1 VRTENLSME
10 DILCFVGEETCL
22 RRLIHASRLR
32 AKPIKKTGLCMRD
45 SSLRLISKPNQHTFQ
60 GKNLLMRLHARV
72 RMRKL
77 RAIIIDAVVISEGRV
92 VEENP

>member
-1 VRTENLSME
+1 ME

-32 AKPIKKTGLCMRD
+32 AKSIRETGLCMRD
-45 SSLRLISKPNQHTFQ
+45 LSLRLISKPNQRTFQ

-72 RMRKL
+72 YMPK
-77 RAIIIDAVVISEGRV
+77 
-92 VEENP
+92 P